1 MPAPSI
7 ELQGAIHAALKG
19 DASLMALVNGV
30 YDRVPKDPWGAVM
43 GYISFGPEFTVYE
56 DDDCLS
62 IEEINLQIDVWS
74 RQVGRVHCK
83 QIVDRVRLVLLT
95 LPELTEHA
103 LVLADA
109 PLSRV
114 SPDPD
119 GLTMHGIINLRFV
132 VEVVE

>member
-7 ELQGAIHAALKG
+7 ELQGAIHDALKG
-19 DASLMALVNGV
+19 DAALMAMINGV
-30 YDRVPKDPWGAVM
+30 YDRVPEDPWGTIR
-43 GYISFGPEFTVYE
+43 GYITFGPEFTVYE
-56 DDDCLS
+56 DDDCIR
-62 IEEINLQIDVWS
+62 IEEINLQLDVWS

-83 QIVDRVRLVLLT
+83 QIVDRVRQVLLA
-95 LPELTEHA
+95 LPEFTDHA
-103 LVLADA
+103 LVLAEA